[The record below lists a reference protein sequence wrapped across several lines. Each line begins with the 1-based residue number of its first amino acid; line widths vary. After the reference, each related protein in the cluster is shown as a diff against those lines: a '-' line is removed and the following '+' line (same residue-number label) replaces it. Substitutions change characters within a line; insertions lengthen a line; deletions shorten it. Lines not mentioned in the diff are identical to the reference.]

1 MKQIVM
7 ALCVLFV
14 MCAFGNDSSIAE
26 KVKAAQDGNAQ
37 AQFELGKCYANGEG
51 PQTQWHPDR
60 LKVYGA
66 NNVTNSR
73 EGGERHIN
81 FGNMKL
87 KNDVL
92 GRIRPASK
100 ERDSKSSWKWITG
113 YAVLIAILLARIFN
127 LNLSFGNIADQSVTS
142 KEGCCAI
149 AAIIISFFV
158 FSYCTAGDGH
168 LNWGIVFG
176 IPVCLL
182 SIVIIRWQ
190 LFVKLRQKAIAGNT
204 GAILEVA
211 RRYAK
216 GNGVKRNEVEAMMWY
231 GKVARQGNP
240 EAANWFRNLAERG
253 SAQAQYNL
261 GVCYE
266 NGEGVEKDMTE
277 AVRWFRLAAE
287 NGYGV
292 AQLYLGLIYEKGDG
306 VTQDSNEAVKWLRKA
321 ADQDIEGAKTFLKE
335 LEGKGVSNQ

>member
-14 MCAFGNDSSIAE
+14 MCASGNDSSIAE

-66 NNVTNSR
+66 NNVTN
-73 EGGERHIN
+73 
-81 FGNMKL
+81 L
-87 KNDVL
+87 KVKIDALKRDVKHAKARKIMFAIL
-92 GRIRPASK
+92 GYTIL
-100 ERDSKSSWKWITG
+100 I
-113 YAVLIAILLARIFN
+113 AVLLSCIFN
-127 LNLSFGNIADQSVTS
+127 LNLNFRNFGSHSVTT
-142 KEGCCAI
+142 KEGFCAI

-158 FSYCTAGDGH
+158 FSRHTDGDIH
-168 LNWGIVFG
+168 FHYNWDLFFG

-182 SIVIIRWQ
+182 IIVIVRWL
-190 LFVKLRQKAIAGNT
+190 LFVKLRQKAIAGDT
-204 GAILEVA
+204 VAILEVA

-216 GNGVKRNEVEAMMWY
+216 GKGVKRNDVEAMMWY

-240 EAANWFRNLAERG
+240 EAANWFRDQAERG

-266 NGEGVEKDMTE
+266 NGEGVEKDTSE
-277 AVRWFRLAAE
+277 AMKWYRIASEQGHKDAE
-287 NGYGV
+287 T
-292 AQLYLGLIYEKGDG
+292 ALQKLQKS
-306 VTQDSNEAVKWLRKA
+306 QS
-321 ADQDIEGAKTFLKE
+321 
-335 LEGKGVSNQ
+335 